1 LAALNGSNISTGTV
15 AEARI
20 ANLNASKITA
30 GTLPVARGGTGVT
43 TSTGTGAVVLGTS
56 PALTTPNL
64 GTPSAATL
72 TNATG
77 LPIVA
82 GTTGTLSVARG
93 GTGVTTSTGTG
104 AVVLGTSPTF
114 TTQIT
119 VPSIVKSGTNAVGNI
134 GQTNNRFN
142 NVFARASSA
151 SYADLAEIYLTDSDY
166 PAGTVVVFGG
176 AAEVTE
182 SDQYADSKLAGVIS
196 TNPAFVMNDGAE
208 GQPIA
213 LQGRVPCSVV
223 GNIVKGDLI
232 TTSDVPGAATR
243 LDPDDWRP
251 GTVLGKALEDYNST
265 EPGMIEVVV
274 GRV

>member
-1 LAALNGSNISTGTV
+1 VSGSATTAGTVTTAAQPNITSVGTLTALAVTGNITSGNVSGATGAFTNVSGSGAALSALNGSNISTGTV
-15 AEARI
+15 AAARI

-56 PALTTPNL
+56 P
-64 GTPSAATL
+64 
-72 TNATG
+72 
-77 LPIVA
+77 
-82 GTTGTLSVARG
+82 
-93 GTGVTTSTGTG
+93 
-104 AVVLGTSPTF
+104 TF
-114 TTQIT
+114 TTGIT
-119 VPSIVKSGTNAVGNI
+119 TPAITKSGTNAVGNI

-142 NVFARASSA
+142 QVFARASSA

-182 SDQYADSKLAGVIS
+182 SDQYADTKLAGVIS

-232 TTSDVPGAATR
+232 TTSDVPGVATR
-243 LDPDDWRP
+243 LDSNHWRP
-251 GTVLGKALEDYNST
+251 GTVLGKALENYNST
-265 EPGMIEVVV
+265 EPGVIEVVV